1 MRRVC
6 PSADLYPRISIKIN
20 RRYINERKEWGR
32 GGSKSTFFRLVPRS
46 RARQNERYGIKMK
59 KFFSVMLAVMMLLS
73 AVLLAGCGKTDSQ
86 TDGSKIKIGGIG
98 PLTGGDAAY
107 GNAVKNGAQIAID
120 EINAKGDVQFE
131 FNFQDDENDAEKSI
145 NAYNTLKGWNM
156 QILLGTVTTQPC
168 LTVAP
173 EANSDRIFEITPSA
187 SSTEVIANRDNV
199 FQVCFTD
206 PNQGA
211 ASAKYITSHALA
223 QKIAIIY
230 KNDDTYSTGIYE
242 AFKAQAEQSGLDIVS
257 VTTFTTDTASDFSV
271 QINDAKKSGADLV
284 FLPIYYEP
292 AALILNQAKSAGYE
306 PVFFGVDGMDGILS
320 LNGFDKSLAEGVILL
335 TPFSA
340 DSTDEITKSF
350 VDKYKSAHGEI
361 PNQFAAD
368 GYDAV
373 YAIYEA
379 VKKSGV
385 TADMSAAD
393 MCDKLTAA
401 MTEIS
406 VTGLTGAGA
415 PLTWNDKGEVSKDP
429 MAVVIKDGVYVGY

>member
-1 MRRVC
+1 
-6 PSADLYPRISIKIN
+6 
-20 RRYINERKEWGR
+20 
-32 GGSKSTFFRLVPRS
+32 
-46 RARQNERYGIKMK
+46 MK
-59 KFFSVMLAVMMLLS
+59 KLLSVILAVMLFLS
-73 AVLLAGCGKTDSQ
+73 AAILAGCGKT
-86 TDGSKIKIGGIG
+86 GSTSGDKIKIGGIG
-98 PLTGGDAAY
+98 PVTGGAAAY

-131 FNFQDDENDAEKSI
+131 LNFQDDENDPEKSI

-168 LTVAP
+168 LAVST

-187 SSTEVIANRDNV
+187 SSTQVLEGKDNV

-206 PNQGA
+206 PNQGT
-211 ASAKYITSHALA
+211 ASAKYITTHALA
-223 QKIAIIY
+223 QKVAVIY
-230 KNDDTYSTGIYE
+230 RNDDAYSTGIYE
-242 AFKAQAEQSGLDIVS
+242 AFKAEAEKAGIDIVS
-257 VTTFTTDTASDFSV
+257 VTTFTADTASDFSV
-271 QINDAKKSGADLV
+271 QINDAKSKGADLV

-292 AALILNQAKSAGYE
+292 AALILNQANSAGYD
-306 PVFFGVDGMDGILS
+306 PVFFGVDGMNGILS
-320 LNGFDKSLAEGVILL
+320 LDGFDKSLAEGVILL

-340 DSTDEITKSF
+340 DSEDELTKNF
-350 VDKYKSAHGEI
+350 VEKYQSAHGEI

-393 MCDKLTAA
+393 MCDKLSAA
-401 MTEIS
+401 MSEIS
-406 VTGLTGAGA
+406 VTGLTGAGS
-415 PLTWNDKGEVSKDP
+415 PLTWNDKGEVSKEP